1 MGAIGIGGGIRVF
14 GAHSTKGNG
23 HNGLSQVHCM
33 QTGLGKPKKTAKRIV
48 WIRRLLCVRDIR
60 NQRIG
65 TEYGN
70 EVHFGYGPQDKLN
83 IIWKPSI
90 HYCHNYIK
98 NTTSQLRKTRNGTN
112 IGQRFGI
119 IPSPRSIPMENQV
132 MNGKMSQRVHI
143 IRSLGLFSCHGFRH
157 IKTLCWKKMETW
169 VMDQENQA
177 LCTLGRR
184 KKGLNLITIV
194 TILLILPL
202 YIYRIAGSL

>member
-1 MGAIGIGGGIRVF
+1 MIIHMGAIGIGGGIRVF

-143 IRSLGLFSCHGFRH
+143 
-157 IKTLCWKKMETW
+157 
-169 VMDQENQA
+169 DQIF
-177 LCTLGRR
+177 GP
-184 KKGLNLITIV
+184 IFMPWI
-194 TILLILPL
+194 
-202 YIYRIAGSL
+202 